1 MNQRNTTYKLPIKKD
16 NTRFYMNPRS
26 KHLWYS
32 WTIRNNH
39 KLI

>member
-1 MNQRNTTYKLPIKKD
+1 MNIRNTSHKLPIKKD
-16 NTRFYMNPRS
+16 NTRFYMKLRS

-39 KLI
+39 KTV